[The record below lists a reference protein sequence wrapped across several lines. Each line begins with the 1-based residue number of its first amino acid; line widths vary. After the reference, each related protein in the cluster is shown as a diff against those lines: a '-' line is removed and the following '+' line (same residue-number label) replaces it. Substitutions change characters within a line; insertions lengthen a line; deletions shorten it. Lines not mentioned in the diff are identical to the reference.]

1 MKTVRGAIA
10 GPLFQQVSLLRQ
22 LDGILRDCLPAECCD
37 HCRAARLDAGT
48 LHLVT
53 DSAAWRARLH
63 FYSARIIRHFN
74 RIDKFPLQRV
84 RVRVGRVTPSEPA
97 PPARPGPAPIPPDTA
112 RAFATL
118 AGEVDDPG
126 LRRALERLAARG
138 PKPD

>member
-10 GPLFQQVSLLRQ
+10 GPIARHVNELRQ
-22 LDGILRDCLPAECCD
+22 IDAMLRDCLPADCCA

-48 LHLVT
+48 LYLVA

-74 RIDKFPLQRV
+74 RMDKFPLQRI
-84 RVRVGRVTPSEPA
+84 RVRVGRVNPPEP
-97 PPARPGPAPIPPDTA
+97 PRNRRPGPSPIPADTA
-112 RAFATL
+112 RAFGTL

-126 LRRALERLAARG
+126 LRRALQKLAQRG
-138 PKPD
+138 PGSK